1 MPNTPP
7 DYCPDCGGRL
17 EAVDPPSVQQCED
30 CGEYEFFNPI
40 PTARVAVL
48 DSGGRSPPGSA
59 AKPHDGD
66 AVLLVKVD
74 IPDRDLWGTP
84 GGMVEAGEDPDVAG
98 ARELE
103 EETTLTVD
111 PEDMVLFDSRTFVK
125 FEATHKTCLCYAVDA
140 ADVAGTPAADD
151 EVAEARFWTP
161 AELAAAEDRLLTSWP
176 EAYKD
181 LQWWVDEGRAALDRA
196 D

>member
-17 EAVDPPSVQQCED
+17 EPVDPPAVQRCAD

-48 DSGGRSPPGSA
+48 D
-59 AKPHDGD
+59 GD

-74 IPDRDLWGTP
+74 VPDRDLWGTP

-111 PEDMVLFDSRTFVK
+111 PTDLVLFDARTFIK

-140 ADVAGTPAADD
+140 ADVSGTPEADD
-151 EVAEARFWTP
+151 EVAEVRFWTP
-161 AELAAAEDRLLTSWP
+161 AELDAAEDRLLTNWP

-181 LQWWVDEGRAALDRA
+181 LRWWVENGRAALDA
-196 D
+196 N